1 MPSRTSDTLPPFPS
15 DAPVADIYEV
25 DYDKLASGDSTEA
38 QKVFDASRGY
48 GFFYL
53 RNTHINYQYM
63 FDVAQ
68 ETFSLP
74 LDEKMKYEMGN
85 QGGYFGY
92 KMGGSNYID
101 DKGTPDNMEFY
112 NVSKDDV
119 MGIGRYKEEPLA
131 HPETIQ
137 RRRGELEEFMVACH
151 RVTLV
156 ILRVLGEQ
164 LGLDSETLP
173 SMHKLEEPSVDQARV
188 TFASP
193 CEADRIAF
201 GEHTGMF
208 KVICEGVVL
217 MILEILALLLY
228 YSTSWVACRSLTPT
242 LTNGNTSN
250 RDPTVSLLCNPNF
263 QQRISN
269 ISERNRRNN
278 KPRRRNRQTRRRP
291 PLQRRPPRNGPAGR
305 TSSISAPFRR
315 LFLPTQ

>member
-1 MPSRTSDTLPPFPS
+1 MPSKINDPLPPFPS
-15 DAPVADIYEV
+15 DVPVADIYEV
-25 DYDKLASGDSTEA
+25 DYDSLASGDATEA

-63 FDVAQ
+63 FDVAK
-68 ETFSLP
+68 ETFDLP

-119 MGIGRYKEEPLA
+119 MGIGKFKQEPLK

-137 RRRGELEEFMVACH
+137 RRREELEQFMVACH
-151 RVTLV
+151 KVTLV
-156 ILRVLGEQ
+156 ILRVLGEK
-164 LGLDSETLP
+164 LGLGPEVLP

-201 GEHTGMF
+201 GEHTG
-208 KVICEGVVL
+208 KAHDRERLNCADT
-217 MILEILALLLY
+217 LEISVLL
-228 YSTSWVACRSLTPT
+228 R
-242 LTNGNTSN
+242 
-250 RDPTVSLLCNPNF
+250 F
-263 QQRISN
+263 
-269 ISERNRRNN
+269 
-278 KPRRRNRQTRRRP
+278 
-291 PLQRRPPRNGPAGR
+291 
-305 TSSISAPFRR
+305 SSISWVGYK
-315 LFLPTQ
+315 